1 MYFMSLKQ
9 RDQLNSYIKDLNR
22 KEENPVT
29 FINKMNNLDI
39 VKSQKQ
45 LSHSCQLS

>member
-22 KEENPVT
+22 KEDNPVT
-29 FINKMNNLDI
+29 VINKMSDLDI

-45 LSHSCQLS
+45 LSQLCKLS